1 MDVWVVLIE
10 DDDNKSVAVFDNGLS
25 ARRCI
30 AHYDALGIKAS
41 VLKSKLNNSFISYV
55 LRDVQPIR
63 KG

>member
-10 DDDNKSVAVFDNGLS
+10 DDDNKSAVVFDNDLS
-25 ARRCI
+25 ARRCVTQ
-30 AHYDALGIKAS
+30 YEALGIRAS
-41 VLKSKLNNSFISYV
+41 VLKSKLYDSFMSYV